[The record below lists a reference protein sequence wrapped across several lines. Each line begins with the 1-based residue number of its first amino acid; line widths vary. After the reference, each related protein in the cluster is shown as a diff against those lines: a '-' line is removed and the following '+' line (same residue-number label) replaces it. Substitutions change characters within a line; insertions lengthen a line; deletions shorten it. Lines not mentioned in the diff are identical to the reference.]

1 MVLFPVREKNL
12 NNAIKTEE
20 GHAGVCFDTRVRKG
34 LPEREILVI
43 RQSRENLGKGYARHI
58 IPPGQNP

>member
-1 MVLFPVREKNL
+1 MVLFPVREINL
-12 NNAIKTEE
+12 NNAMKTEE
-20 GHAGVCFDTRVRKG
+20 GHAGVRFDTRVRKG
-34 LPEREILVI
+34 LPEREILVM

>member
-1 MVLFPVREKNL
+1 M
-12 NNAIKTEE
+12 NNAMKTEE